1 MWAEISP
8 CRNWRGWLW
17 AVGTVLVLA
26 AFNFLEAV
34 TWP

>member
-8 CRNWRGWLW
+8 RTNWRGWLW

-26 AFNFLEAV
+26 AFNFLEALL
-34 TWP
+34 W